1 MEIYIEV
8 YSQQILSQIKVT
20 LLCGKTNLTGSKLIT
35 KLLIYC
41 YDDDIRDD
49 RKIFLYN
56 HTLIAIY
63 INAMRQN
70 VPYLVKD
77 FLIAT
82 KDY

>member
-70 VPYLVKD
+70 VLLEFGVQC
-77 FLIAT
+77 L
-82 KDY
+82 